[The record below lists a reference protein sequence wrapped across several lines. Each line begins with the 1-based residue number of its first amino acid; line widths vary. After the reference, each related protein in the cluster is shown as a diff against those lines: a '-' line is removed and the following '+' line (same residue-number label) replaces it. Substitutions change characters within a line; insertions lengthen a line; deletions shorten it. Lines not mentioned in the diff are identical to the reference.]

1 MSRHTALITGA
12 ASGVGLGIAKALAAE
27 GCQVLLSDNNFPAA
41 QEAAQKLSHSGLAV
55 SPVKLDVTNDADLSA
70 LKSLLKDLA
79 QPVDILVNNAGIQYV
94 SRLEDFPVD
103 RWKQIID
110 VLLTGPA
117 LVTREV
123 LPAMRHN
130 GFGRVIN
137 IGSIHSLVASPY
149 KSAYV
154 AAKHGLLGLAKTL
167 ALETADCDITV
178 NTICPSYVKTPL
190 VEMQISDQARENR
203 ISEEDVINNIM
214 LEPMPKKCFI
224 EMDEIVATVNY
235 LMSDSA
241 RNISGQEIVLDGG
254 WTAR

>member
-1 MSRHTALITGA
+1 MALITGA
-12 ASGVGLGIAKALAAE
+12 ASGVGLGIAQALASE
-27 GCQVLLSDNNFPAA
+27 GYSVLLSDNNFPAA
-41 QEAAQKLSHSGLAV
+41 EAAARELVDMGFAV
-55 SPVKLDVTNDADLSA
+55 TPVKLDVTSEADLHA
-70 LKSLLKDLA
+70 LKQLLGGLA

-94 SRLEDFPVD
+94 AGLEDFPVD

-123 LPAMRHN
+123 LPAMRQN
-130 GFGRVIN
+130 GFGRIIN

-154 AAKHGLLGLAKTL
+154 AAKHGLLGLAKAL

-190 VEMQISDQARENR
+190 VEMQISNQAKANG
-203 ISEEDVINNIM
+203 ISEEEVISNIM
-214 LEPMPKKCFI
+214 LAPMPKGCFI
-224 EMDEIVATVNY
+224 EMDEIVAAVRY
-235 LMSDSA
+235 LMSHSA
-241 RNISGQEIVLDGG
+241 RNITGREIVLDGG